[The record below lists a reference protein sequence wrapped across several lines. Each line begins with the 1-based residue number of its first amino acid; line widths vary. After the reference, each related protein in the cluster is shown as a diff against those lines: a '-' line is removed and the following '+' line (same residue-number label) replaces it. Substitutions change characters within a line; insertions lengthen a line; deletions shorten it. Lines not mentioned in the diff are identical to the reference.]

1 MAAVP
6 PARPLAASSVLGTVS
21 IPLHACWWPIT
32 GAASLFVETATGDLY
47 RVPDTHDT
55 VPRDYDHALSIP
67 PEFQRAILGG
77 RDEAWPATIDPKC
90 IVVVRARGMF
100 HSGAPTNCT
109 YWFARL
115 SCTPQILRRVP
126 ASVRARLRK
135 SLLQCA
141 AFTQST
147 LITEYMDTGA
157 DWRPEL
163 QAWVRCSAADGPQ
176 PSAGESVG
184 ATAVVAASAASAA
197 SPKCAICLAQPPQR
211 VLIPCGHA
219 VLCARCAVET
229 EWRRCPV
236 CRSNVQHV
244 NMLFP

>member
-1 MAAVP
+1 MDTAP
-6 PARPLAASSVLGTVS
+6 PPQPLAASLAQGTVS

-32 GAASLFVETATGDLY
+32 GAASLFVETAGGDLY

-67 PEFQRAILGG
+67 PDVQRAILVG
-77 RDEAWPATIDPKC
+77 RDEAWPTTIDPKC

-100 HSGAPTNCT
+100 HAGAPSNCT
-109 YWFARL
+109 YWFVRL

-126 ASVRARLRK
+126 ASVRARLRT

-147 LITEYMDTGA
+147 LITEYMDSGA
-157 DWRPEL
+157 EFCPE
-163 QAWVRCSAADGPQ
+163 QQTWTRCGP
-176 PSAGESVG
+176 PDAP
-184 ATAVVAASAASAA
+184 A
-197 SPKCAICLAQPPQR
+197 SPACAPPAPPAPPTKPHEPPTCAICLMRPPQR

-219 VLCARCAVET
+219 VLCAGCSVER
-229 EWRRCPV
+229 EWSRCPV
-236 CRSNVQHV
+236 CRANVQHV
-244 NMLFP
+244 NLLFP